1 MNTNRHPV
9 TLLTGFL
16 GSGKTTFLNALMAY
30 KKNTRF
36 AIIENEIGE
45 ADIDG
50 NMVMQSDKNLMEV
63 NNGCICC
70 SLNDNFF
77 EILKNL
83 HDRKDEW
90 DELLIEATGIAD
102 PAGVAAPF
110 FNQPV
115 IKNNF
120 HLERIICLVDAG
132 QIEEQLQKEE
142 IAAKQIAYSDVILLN
157 KADTVDTPS
166 LEKLKA
172 RLQADNPLATI
183 FSGQKG
189 HYPLEAIMAENKDV
203 ISRETESHRHTEG
216 HESHTHDHGDMNALT
231 FTFEEPFDID
241 LLTNTLTAFLMF
253 QAKDVYRIKGVVYDP
268 DYADRFVIQSVM
280 NSVSVEAGAP
290 WKDGEDQKSRIVLIG
305 KGLKTKG
312 HERMLRKGLKK

>member
-1 MNTNRHPV
+1 MNKNRHPV

-16 GSGKTTFLNALMAY
+16 GSGKTTFLNTVMAY
-30 KKNTRF
+30 KENTRF

-50 NMVMQSDKNLMEV
+50 NMVMQSDNNLMEV

-77 EILKNL
+77 AILKNL
-83 HDRKDEW
+83 HERKDEW
-90 DELLIEATGIAD
+90 DELIIEATGIAD

-120 HLERIICLVDAG
+120 HLERIICLADAG
-132 QIEEQLQKEE
+132 QIEEQLRRAE
-142 IAAKQIAYSDVILLN
+142 IAAKQIAYSDVI
-157 KADTVDTPS
+157 
-166 LEKLKA
+166 
-172 RLQADNPLATI
+172 
-183 FSGQKG
+183 
-189 HYPLEAIMAENKDV
+189 
-203 ISRETESHRHTEG
+203 
-216 HESHTHDHGDMNALT
+216 
-231 FTFEEPFDID
+231 
-241 LLTNTLTAFLMF
+241 
-253 QAKDVYRIKGVVYDP
+253 
-268 DYADRFVIQSVM
+268 M

-305 KGLKTKG
+305 KGLKAKG
-312 HERMLRKGLKK
+312 HERMLRKGLRKAKLKITFP